1 MSEVSVSSAKLKYID
16 PAKTFDVEKIRADFP
31 ILQTMVR
38 SKPLVYLD
46 NAATSQKPTQVINTL
61 VDYYTLYNSN
71 IHRGVH
77 YLSEKATSL
86 YEEARVKIKEYI
98 NAISACEVVYTR
110 GATESMNLIAASY
123 GRKFLK
129 EGDEIVISAMEHHAN
144 IVPWQILCEEKKTK
158 LRVAPIN
165 DDGELIF
172 EEYVKLLNEKT
183 KIVSMAH
190 VSNTLGTVNPI
201 KEIVE
206 EAKKRGILTIVDGA
220 QAIPHH
226 KVDVQDINC
235 DFYVFSGHKLFGP
248 TGVGILYGKA
258 EILKTMP
265 PYQSGGDM
273 IRSVTFEK
281 TIYNDIPN
289 KFEAG
294 TPNIAGGIGLGAAI
308 DYLNALDFA
317 QVEEHEK
324 ELLEYATQKLLEIEG
339 VRIIGNAKNKTGV
352 ISFVMDNIHPH
363 DIGTIFDSE
372 GVAIRTGHHC
382 SQPLMDRFCVPATAR
397 ISLALYNKKEEI
409 DAAVS
414 AIHKVKEVLG

>member
-1 MSEVSVSSAKLKYID
+1 
-16 PAKTFDVEKIRADFP
+16 
-31 ILQTMVR
+31 
-38 SKPLVYLD
+38 
-46 NAATSQKPTQVINTL
+46 
-61 VDYYTLYNSN
+61 
-71 IHRGVH
+71 VH

-129 EGDEIVISAMEHHAN
+129 EGDEIVIYAMEHHAN

-324 ELLEYATQKLLEIEG
+324 DLLEYATQKLLDIEG
-339 VRIIGNAKNKTGV
+339 VRIIGNAKN
-352 ISFVMDNIHPH
+352 
-363 DIGTIFDSE
+363 
-372 GVAIRTGHHC
+372 
-382 SQPLMDRFCVPATAR
+382 
-397 ISLALYNKKEEI
+397 
-409 DAAVS
+409 
-414 AIHKVKEVLG
+414 